1 MKEITSK
8 QNKILK
14 LFNSMYSRGVTRWK
28 TIKESIDNDD
38 VNFELLKE
46 LTNKDI
52 KELTKKE
59 LKDVKNHV
67 YCELDILQNEENP
80 DDGKIA
86 EIINITNYLDNYQ
99 IKGLGLK
106 IMTPKKNVIT
116 FTYII
121 STNKCR

>member
-28 TIKESIDNDD
+28 TIKKSIDNDD

-52 KELTKKE
+52 KELTKRE

-67 YCELDILQNEENP
+67 YCELDILQNEENHE
-80 DDGKIA
+80 DGKIA
-86 EIINITNYLDNYQ
+86 EIINIANYLDNYQ

-106 IMTPKKNVIT
+106 IMTPQKNVTT

>member
-28 TIKESIDNDD
+28 TIKKSVDNDD

-59 LKDVKNHV
+59 LKDVKNNV

-86 EIINITNYLDNYQ
+86 EIINFANYLDNYQ

-106 IMTPKKNVIT
+106 IMTPQKSAIT